1 MKKAIGMVLAAVIVA
16 GCASYDNRGTQALD
30 LLAGAILQGTATYE
44 QLAAIEAAAAAEK
57 VSTECAVDDEA
68 CATVG
73 GVPPAATPAPV
84 PTKPQPVIV
93 PADGKAVAV
102 ILGASTCGWTKKF
115 MALGP
120 EAGIE
125 AALPLVDVIYADK
138 VSGAATYAK
147 YRPREGFS
155 YPLVRVFDASGVF
168 KGEFVARSITLAAA
182 IEKVKALAG
191 ASAP

>member
-1 MKKAIGMVLAAVIVA
+1 MKKLIGLVLAALCVA

-30 LLAGAILQGTATYE
+30 LLAGAILTGAATYE
-44 QLAAIEAAAAAEK
+44 QLAAIEAAAKAEK
-57 VSTECAVDDEA
+57 GSTECAVDA
-68 CATVG
+68 CPETG

-125 AALPLVDVIYADK
+125 AALPQVDAIYADK
-138 VSGAATYAK
+138 VANAATYAK

-168 KGEFVARSITLAAA
+168 KGEFVARSITLADTIAR
-182 IEKVKALAG
+182 VKTLVG
-191 ASAP
+191 D